1 MSTPPANTRRRSPRR
16 IALWLSLLLVF
27 IVELLVT
34 TWVRVQCNNLGYEIA
49 ALNRETQRLAE
60 LQDNLRVELARL
72 KSPQRITRIAR
83 EMGLTLPAPAQVM
96 VLPGAP

>member
-1 MSTPPANTRRRSPRR
+1 MSTPPANIRRRSPRR
-16 IALWLSLLLVF
+16 IALWLSILLVF
-27 IVELLVT
+27 IAELLVT

-49 ALNRETQRLAE
+49 ALNGETQRLVE

-83 EMGLTLPAPAQVM
+83 EMGLTMPAPAQVM

>member
-1 MSTPPANTRRRSPRR
+1 MSKPPANTRRRPRR

-27 IVELLVT
+27 IAELLLT

-49 ALNRETQRLAE
+49 TLNRETQRLVE